1 VPGAVWVVALGQFLL
16 LGVHWVGMDVHGYSW
31 GDIAAASWAAAS
43 FLALLAPRGIFSRE
57 PGR

>member
-1 VPGAVWVVALGQFLL
+1 MAMDSLSNYGWRVGVILL
-16 LGVHWVGMDVHGYSW
+16 MGEFTRDVHGYSW
-31 GDIAAASWAAAS
+31 GDIAASWAAAS

>member
-1 VPGAVWVVALGQFLL
+1 MGWRVGIILL
-16 LGVHWVGMDVHGYSW
+16 MGVVHWVFDVHGYSW